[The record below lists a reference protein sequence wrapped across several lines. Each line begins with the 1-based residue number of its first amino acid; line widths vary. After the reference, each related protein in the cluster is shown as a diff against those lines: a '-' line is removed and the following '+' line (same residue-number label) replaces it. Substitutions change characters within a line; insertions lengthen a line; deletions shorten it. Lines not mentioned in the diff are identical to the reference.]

1 MKGGIYSLTF
11 RNIVIMGKIDLVSIL
26 VRQLCDM
33 DNHESDLAEE
43 ALCDFVGNPNT
54 SLHEKQDALAL
65 IERKIKHIA
74 ETIGFL
80 EEEDISVRMSD
91 KDKFALY
98 SLLVARRYLLDK
110 MMGEPSEIYVRMVS
124 YQSNKL
130 SLLMAKCLKQG
141 QKMWEAIRATSSF
154 EEKDG
159 YLQYSEFVLTYQVDS
174 RLAVLALEDD
184 DMYGSDFYFIHR
196 LICTLSEQTNLFD
209 KNLMKKKLILD
220 AIVGK
225 DWADEDLPSE
235 VERWNE
241 STLFSPA
248 FKDIRVCPAIMAL
261 HCSLPYSIPDIV
273 RMNNFVCHTSITCE
287 KSFSESY
294 DVNDDMLEE

>member
-1 MKGGIYSLTF
+1 MS
-11 RNIVIMGKIDLVSIL
+11 KIDLASVL
-26 VRQLCDM
+26 VRQLCDT
-33 DNHESDLAEE
+33 DDHESDLAEE

-65 IERKIKHIA
+65 IEKKIKHIA
-74 ETIGFL
+74 EAIGFF

-159 YLQYSEFVLTYQVDS
+159 YLQYGEYVLTYQVDS
-174 RLAVLALEDD
+174 CQAVLALEDD
-184 DMYGSDFYFIHR
+184 DMYGSAFYFIHR
-196 LICTLSEQTNLFD
+196 LICALSEQTNMFD

-220 AIVGK
+220 ALVGK

-235 VERWNE
+235 VEKWNE

-273 RMNNFVCHTSITCE
+273 RMNNFVCHTSIMCE
-287 KSFSESY
+287 KSFSGDAYS
-294 DVNDDMLEE
+294 VNDDMLEE